1 MWARSQPKETTNT
14 MSNSL
19 PGGACGMSRRCL
31 GRQVALIG
39 PRALECAHSTTTL
52 LAAERRFF
60 AAGDYSAVAALIGGQ
75 WGALDVQWAPSS
87 RSNDVLARACTRSDQ
102 AGFNLAQRSL
112 GVPPGG
118 GARPPWFS
126 LRPTH
131 PAGLGLVAAS
141 EPSHRALHAA
151 LLAIAG
157 HDRSAEEAVEAVVGA
172 GGHEPV
178 RLDAIPAPATPAPP
192 PC

>member
-1 MWARSQPKETTNT
+1 VLAACHGGAWADKLLSSALVHWSVHTPQRPCSPP
-14 MSNSL
+14 SAASL
-19 PGGACGMSRRCL
+19 PPATTRPSRRSSE
-31 GRQVALIG
+31 GN
-39 PRALECAHSTTTL
+39 
-52 LAAERRFF
+52 
-60 AAGDYSAVAALIGGQ
+60 
-75 WGALDVQWAPSS
+75 GALDVQWAPSS